1 LLELILEAVD
11 LEYSYPDGTIASRK
25 VNLQVRKGEKLA
37 ILGSNGAGKSTLFM
51 QFNGIYRPSSGS
63 IKFQGQDISYKKKPL
78 IELRK
83 KVGIVFQDPDSQ
95 LFSAS
100 VWQDISFGPLNLG
113 LSEEVVTERVK
124 QAMSDTETTDLED
137 KPTHLLSYGQKKRV
151 SIAGVLAM
159 EPEVIIFDEPTAGM
173 DPRHSQEFMQLLE
186 KLSIEGKTII
196 LSTHDVDLAYSW
208 SDRLA
213 IMYRGEIIAHGVPGE
228 LFMCPEI
235 VERADLTMPWL
246 IEMHSELV
254 KKGWLPPST
263 PLPKTKEDLF
273 QNIPA
278 KTICKAYRTNSSM
291 EVSHDFT
298 FRRNSCGA

>member
-1 LLELILEAVD
+1 MSELILEAVD
-11 LEYSYPDGTIASRK
+11 LEYFYPDGTNALRK

-51 QFNGIYRPSSGS
+51 QFNGIFRPSSGC
-63 IKFQGQDISYKKKPL
+63 IKYQGQDISYNNKAL

-124 QAMSDTETTDLED
+124 QALIDTETSDLED

-159 EPEVIIFDEPTAGM
+159 EPEVIIFDEPTAGL

-186 KLSIEGKTII
+186 KLSIKGKTII

-208 SDRLA
+208 SDQMA
-213 IMYRGEIIAHGVPGE
+213 IMFSGEIIAHGNPGE
-228 LFMCPEI
+228 LFRRPEI
-235 VERADLTMPWL
+235 VKQADLALPWL

-254 KKGWLPPST
+254 TKGWLTPSA
-263 PLPKTKEDLF
+263 PLPKIKEDLLRS
-273 QNIPA
+273 IPA
-278 KTICKAYRTNSSM
+278 KDDKS
-291 EVSHDFT
+291 
-298 FRRNSCGA
+298 G

>member
-1 LLELILEAVD
+1 MSELILEAVD
-11 LEYSYPDGTIASRK
+11 LEYSYPDGTSALRK

-51 QFNGIYRPSSGS
+51 HFNGIYSPSSGT
-63 IKFQGQDISYKKKPL
+63 IKFQGQAISYKKKPL

-113 LSEEVVTERVK
+113 LSEEEVTKRVR
-124 QAMSDTETTDLED
+124 QALTDTETSELEG

-159 EPEVIIFDEPTAGM
+159 EPEIIIFDEPTAGM
-173 DPRHSQEFMQLLE
+173 DPRHSQEFMLLLD
-186 KLSIEGKTII
+186 KLSSEGKTIV

-213 IMYRGEIIAHGVPGE
+213 IMYRGEIIAHGLPGD
-228 LFMCPEI
+228 LLTRPEI
-235 VERADLTMPWL
+235 VKRADLTIPWL
-246 IEMHSELV
+246 IEAHSELV
-254 KKGWLPPST
+254 KKGWLPASA
-263 PLPKTKEDLF
+263 PLPKTKDQLF
-273 QNIPA
+273 QNIPLKKGQQSA
-278 KTICKAYRTNSSM
+278 
-291 EVSHDFT
+291 
-298 FRRNSCGA
+298 